1 MRTLFIL
8 IFLGC
13 VSAASYAQT
22 QPQQPSVQKI
32 GYADWDYI
40 FSQLPEY
47 KQIDSELKTFG
58 TQLENQL
65 KSKYQDYETKLK
77 AYQGM
82 PATTPD
88 AIKADK
94 ERELGALQESIQK
107 FQQDAQ
113 TSLQTKQT
121 SLMEPV
127 FAKVGKAIEGVAVE
141 NGYSFIINPQ
151 LVGGGDILLYND
163 EKYNI
168 STLVLKKLGVTVT
181 AVPAPVTKTN

>member
-1 MRTLFIL
+1 MRALLL

-13 VSAASYAQT
+13 VSMASYAQT
-22 QPQQPSVQKI
+22 QPQQPVVQKI

-127 FAKVGKAIEGVAVE
+127 FAKVGKAIEAVAVE

-168 STLVLKKLGVTVT
+168 STLVLKKLGVT
-181 AVPAPVTKTN
+181 AVAVPVTKTN

>member
-1 MRTLFIL
+1 MRTLFLL

-13 VSAASYAQT
+13 VSVASYAQT
-22 QPQQPSVQKI
+22 QPQQPVVQKI
-32 GYADWDYI
+32 GYADWEYI
-40 FSQLPEY
+40 FTLLPEY

-113 TSLQTKQT
+113 TSLQTKQGA
-121 SLMEPV
+121 LMEPV
-127 FAKVGKAIEGVAVE
+127 ISKVGVAIEAVAKE
-141 NGYSFIINPQ
+141 NDYSFILAPQ
-151 LVGGGDILLYND
+151 IQGNTDILLYSD
-163 EKYNI
+163 EKYDI
-168 STLVLKKLGVTVT
+168 SMLVLKKLGVTPPVK
-181 AVPAPVTKTN
+181 PAAKTN

>member
-1 MRTLFIL
+1 MRTLLVL

-13 VSAASYAQT
+13 ASAASYAQT
-22 QPQQPSVQKI
+22 QPQQATAQKI

-40 FSQLPEY
+40 FAQLPEY

-65 KSKYQDYETKLK
+65 KAKSQELETKYK
-77 AYQGM
+77 AYQAM

-94 ERELGALQESIQK
+94 ERELQGMQESIQK

-113 TSLQTKQT
+113 TSLQTKQN

-127 FAKVGKAIEGVAVE
+127 FTKVGKAIEDVAKE

-151 LVGGGDILLYND
+151 LIGGGDILLYND

-168 STLVLKKLGVTVT
+168 SALVLKKLGVTVAAT
-181 AVPAPVTKTN
+181 PVTKPN

>member
-1 MRTLFIL
+1 MRALLL

-13 VSAASYAQT
+13 VSMASYAQT
-22 QPQQPSVQKI
+22 QPQQPVVQKI

-113 TSLQTKQT
+113 TSMQTKQT
-121 SLMEPV
+121 TVMEPI
-127 FAKVGKAIEGVAVE
+127 FAKVGKAIEAVAVE

-168 STLVLKKLGVTVT
+168 STLVLKKLGVT
-181 AVPAPVTKTN
+181 AVAVPVTKTN

>member
-1 MRTLFIL
+1 MRTIFLL

-13 VSAASYAQT
+13 ASIASYAQT
-22 QPQQPSVQKI
+22 QPQQPVVQKI

-40 FSQLPEY
+40 FAQLPEF
-47 KQIDSELKTFG
+47 KQIDAELKTFG

-94 ERELGALQESIQK
+94 ERELGGLQESIQK

-113 TSLQTKQT
+113 TSLQTKQNT
-121 SLMEPV
+121 LMTPIYS
-127 FAKVGKAIEGVAVE
+127 KVGKAIEEVAKE
-141 NGYSFIINPQ
+141 NGYAFILSPQ
-151 LVGGGDILLYND
+151 IASGGDILLYSD
-163 EKYNI
+163 EKYDI
-168 STLVLKKLGVTVT
+168 SSMVLKKLGVTPSAT
-181 AVPAPVTKTN
+181 PVTKTN